1 MVIKIESHQE
11 SHDPKKPSNPISM
24 FPSYLAIYKCDFYS
38 FIVVFYFY

>member
-1 MVIKIESHQE
+1 MVIKTESHQE
-11 SHDPKKPSNPISM
+11 SHDPKKPSHPISM